1 MQIRKNAVKESV
13 QDKTISVLYIEG
25 KQNMADLFTKEM
37 KDVQHFIKIQN
48 LLMSGPKN
56 RGAWNEEIQQGTKGV
71 SSWE

>member
-1 MQIRKNAVKESV
+1 
-13 QDKTISVLYIEG
+13 
-25 KQNMADLFTKEM
+25 MADLFTKEM